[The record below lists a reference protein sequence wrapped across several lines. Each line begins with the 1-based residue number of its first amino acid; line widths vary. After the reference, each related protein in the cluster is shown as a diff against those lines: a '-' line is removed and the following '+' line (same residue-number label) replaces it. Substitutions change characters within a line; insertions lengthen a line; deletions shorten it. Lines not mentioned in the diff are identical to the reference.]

1 MRLFFHRTTSNPS
14 PPLHRSLSPLF
25 LLRQV
30 LPPRK
35 WMKNWRNDGRTT
47 SSEAPGSPVT
57 PGGNSVIRSDSVTSC
72 GSSSNTYDGFVS
84 GNVGNSNEN
93 WQMIRVGSFS
103 IDYKIFDVPSGIRST
118 QLVPKSALD
127 PTDKA
132 HCYSLS
138 SFIHFNKRKY
148 RIDLRSK
155 LVNMEDAA
163 TSSSSKNISKLPHES
178 SNMSDCQ
185 RDNDIYSSLPTEF
198 GKKRKHGLP
207 EKSQSAP
214 RNMKYVPVSKNSYW
228 SKGSQEPFDI
238 CMSLTRSSAPKDSW
252 HARKIENRNEEEDM
266 VEFENPARTE
276 LTSSIVLL
284 RSGMVLLKHFVT
296 LSEQVEIVKKCREL
310 GLSPGGFYQP
320 GYHDG
325 AKLRLQM
332 MCLGWDWDPQTRKYG
347 DRRTVDGTRP
357 PGIPKEFSLLVKR
370 AIDEAHAHIKEELR
384 VSRAEE
390 ILPSMTPDICIA
402 NFYTTTGRLGL
413 HQTSIDLQ
421 DRDESTKSLHDGLPV
436 VSISIGDSADFL
448 YGDQRD
454 IAKAENV
461 VLESGDVLIFG
472 GPSRHIFHSVTSIL
486 PDSAPRSLLEATSLR
501 PGRLNLTF
509 RQY

>member
-1 MRLFFHRTTSNPS
+1 MRLFFHRTTSNSS
-14 PPLHRSLSPLF
+14 PPLRRSLSPLF

-30 LPPRK
+30 LPPGK
-35 WMKNWRNDGRTT
+35 WMKNWRNEGRTT
-47 SSEAPGSPVT
+47 SSEPPGSPVT

-72 GSSSNTYDGFVS
+72 GSSSNTYAGVVS
-84 GNVGNSNEN
+84 GNVRNTNEN

-103 IDYKIFDVPSGIRST
+103 IDYKISDVPSGIRAT

-163 TSSSSKNISKLPHES
+163 ASSSSKNINKLPHES

-185 RDNDIYSSLPTEF
+185 REKDIYSSLPTEF

-228 SKGSQEPFDI
+228 SKGSQLHYNEPFDI

-252 HARKIENRNEEEDM
+252 HARRIENQNEEEDM
-266 VEFENPARTE
+266 VEFENPAHTE

-296 LSEQVEIVKKCREL
+296 LSEQVAIVKKCRDL
-310 GLSPGGFYQP
+310 GVGPGGFYQP
-320 GYHDG
+320 GYQDG

-332 MCLGWDWDPQTRKYG
+332 MCLGRDWDPQTRKYG
-347 DRRTVDGTRP
+347 DRRTIDGTRP
-357 PGIPKEFSLLVKR
+357 PGIPNEFSLLVKR
-370 AIDEAHAHIKEELR
+370 AIHEAHAHIKEE

-413 HQTSIDLQ
+413 HQ
-421 DRDESTKSLHDGLPV
+421 DRDESRKSLQDGLPV

-454 IAKAENV
+454 IAKAESV
-461 VLESGDVLIFG
+461 ILESGDVLIFG